1 MNFYIYEKDKKII
14 KYCKEIINKTF
25 FSKNISYQFFEEKE
39 FKQHVEVPNKVIL
52 INPTIE
58 KADMFIKSLRE
69 SGDYRTPIICLLD
82 EKNML
87 YYIEHN
93 CSLWF
98 TTLCIKNKE
107 FAEQL
112 KIRLFNILQF
122 YSTQP
127 SFSLYQDGELF
138 KVPYQDILYI
148 EKELHTNQCQIVTL
162 HKRFS
167 IRSSV
172 KKIEQDLKDVSFFFK
187 CHQSCIINLQNVIR
201 IDFSLN
207 KIYFEKESLSLLSR
221 SKRKELKVKYKLYHS

>member
-1 MNFYIYEKDKKII
+1 MNFYIYEKDRKTIN
-14 KYCKEIINKTF
+14 YCKDIINKTF
-25 FSKNISYQFFEEKE
+25 FSKNVSYQVMEEKE
-39 FKQHVEVPNKVIL
+39 FNPHFEDSNKVIL
-52 INPTIE
+52 IDPTME
-58 KADMFIKSLRE
+58 KAELFIKELRE
-69 SGDYRTPIICLLD
+69 SGDYRTPIICLLN
-82 EKNML
+82 ESNML

-107 FAEQL
+107 FAAQL
-112 KIRLFNILQF
+112 KIRLLNILHF

-148 EKELHTNQCQIVTL
+148 EKELHTNQCQIVTM
-162 HKRFS
+162 HKRFL

-172 KKIEQDLKDVSFFFK
+172 KQIEQDLKDVSFFFK

-201 IDFSLN
+201 IDFTSN

-221 SKRKELKVKYKLYHS
+221 SKRRELKVKYKLYHS